1 MAKNREG
8 WMVGVWEVG
17 IHPKFFSMFW
27 IHPKIIDVH
36 PKLIP
41 KGGVVQFCPSPEPHV
56 WKSHHCDKIGWSS
69 NQDDDSKI
77 CNEELLVLYD
87 ILWMAARE
95 VEAWR
100 RSRTF

>member
-1 MAKNREG
+1 
-8 WMVGVWEVG
+8 MVGVWEGLKLGSVPNFFLCFG
-17 IHPKFFSMFW
+17 MYPKM
-27 IHPKIIDVH
+27 IDVH

-41 KGGVVQFCPSPEPHV
+41 KGGVVQFCLSPEPHV
-56 WKSHHCDKIGWSS
+56 WKSHQCDKIGWSS

-77 CNEELLVLYD
+77 CNEELLVLND
-87 ILWMAARE
+87 ILWMAARG

>member
-1 MAKNREG
+1 
-8 WMVGVWEVG
+8 MVRVWEG
-17 IHPKFFSMFW
+17 LKFGSIQTFFYVFGY
-27 IHPKIIDVH
+27 IPIIDVH

-41 KGGVVQFCPSPEPHV
+41 KGGVVQFCLSPEPHV
-56 WKSHHCDKIGWSS
+56 WKSHQCDKIGWSS

-77 CNEELLVLYD
+77 CNEELLVLND